1 MTQRDTVPDM
11 AGQKAMLPEW
21 TPVAAVML
29 AWPHA
34 ATDWRPWLPAIE
46 RDYVE
51 LAAAIAAEVTP
62 LILCRD
68 TGHRQHIEKL
78 LHDCCR
84 HAPRLVIVPYN
95 DTWCRDYGPVT
106 VAGGSQLQLL
116 DFQFQGWGEKYDA
129 TLDNEI
135 NKQLAD
141 IWQVPLQQVDLQLE
155 GGSIETDGNG
165 TLLTTTQC
173 LLDSGRNPGYDR
185 EQLEGFLLEQLGLQ
199 RVLWISEGLLLGD
212 DTDSHIDNLVR
223 FCDERTIAYAGCSRR
238 DDDHYEPLNAMAAQV
253 RALRQPNGEPYATQ
267 AIEIPEAMYDDNGE
281 RLPGSY
287 VNILI
292 LNDSVLVP
300 VFDCQQDDLA
310 LANLQHCFPHRK
322 LVPVPGRNLIRQYG
336 GPHCAT
342 MQLPAG
348 TCNLETQ
355 A

>member
-1 MTQRDTVPDM
+1 MTESDSLSN
-11 AGQKAMLPEW
+11 AGMLPEW
-21 TPVAAVML
+21 TPVEAVLL

-34 ATDWRPWLPAIE
+34 ATDWRAWLPVIE

-51 LAAAIAAEVTP
+51 LTAAIAAEVIP

-68 TGHRQHIEKL
+68 TEHRQHIDNL

-106 VAGGSQLQLL
+106 VTLDGRLQLL
-116 DFQFQGWGEKYDA
+116 DFQFKGWGEKYEA
-129 TLDNEI
+129 SLDNEI
-135 NKQLAD
+135 NKHLGD
-141 IWQVPLQQVDLQLE
+141 LWQVPLQTVDLQLE

-173 LLDSGRNPGYDR
+173 LLDSQRNPGYGR
-185 EQLEGFLLEQLGLQ
+185 EQLESFLHDRLGQ
-199 RVLWISEGLLLGD
+199 RRILWISEGLLLGD

-223 FCDERTIAYAGCSRR
+223 FCDAHTIAYAACSRQ
-238 DDDHYEPLNAMAAQV
+238 DDPHYEPLQAMAAQV
-253 RALRQPNGEPYATQ
+253 RALRRPDGQAYNIQ
-267 AIEIPEAMYDDNGE
+267 AIEIPEAIYDENGE

-287 VNILI
+287 VNFLI

-300 VFDCQQDDLA
+300 VFDCPQDDLA
-310 LANLQHCFPHRK
+310 LANLQHCFPHKK
-322 LVPVPGRNLIRQYG
+322 LVPVPGHNLIRQYG

-348 TCNLETQ
+348 ICNLEIP